1 MENLI
6 SLNLEATK
14 IKEEAVVT
22 NFIDSLTN
30 LELCELKG
38 IHKKS
43 GYGCLLSTKFA
54 TFEELNNSEE
64 FRFVLDQMNALGLK
78 AHNAKNNYMKIVYKT
93 NGYALSELKKVDLII
108 LNNRELCKRVARK
121 DKVFN
126 FNFSEK
132 MFVDLAKTAYYNNP
146 IKWSDN
152 SAEFVFFR
160 STLKFETIMA
170 SIEFVKTLFE
180 FVHNNNISYEMI
192 FECMSTTTAKYVQF
206 AFDNSVYLKN
216 YFQERSIKQ

>member
-1 MENLI
+1 MGNLI

-14 IKEEAVVT
+14 IKEETVVT
-22 NFIDSLTN
+22 NFLDSLTN
-30 LELCELKG
+30 LELCKLKG

-43 GYGCLLSTKFA
+43 GYGCLLSTKFT

-64 FRFVLDQMNALGLK
+64 FRFVLDQMNALDLK
-78 AHNAKNNYMKIVYKT
+78 AHNAKNNYMNIIYKT
-93 NGYALSELKKVDLII
+93 NGYTSSELKKVDLII
-108 LNNRELCKRVARK
+108 LNNKELCRRVARK

-132 MFVDLAKTAYYNNP
+132 MFADLAKTVVHNNP

-180 FVHNNNISYEMI
+180 FVRNNNISYEMI
-192 FECMSTTTAKYVQF
+192 FERMSTTTVKYVQF

-216 YFQERSIKQ
+216 YFQERSIK